1 MALPQQF
8 LDELRARIT
17 LSNVIGRR
25 VKLIRRGR
33 EHVGLC
39 PFHKEKSPSFTV
51 NDDKGFYHCFGCGA
65 HGDVLTFEMEQG
77 NLGFME
83 AVEKLATE
91 AGMEVPKSTPQEAEN
106 ARRRAGVLDVLEAAC
121 AFFQQNLFLPAG
133 QDGLGYLRRRGLDD
147 GVIRQFRLGWAPG
160 GGLLKGALARQGL
173 DEEQLVEAGLL
184 KRREDGS
191 VGEYFRERVMFPIT
205 DRRGRVIAFG
215 ARTLGDGQPKYL
227 NSPDTPVF
235 HKGQVL
241 FNLAQAREP
250 AGKANEVVVAEG
262 YMDVI
267 ALTRG
272 GIPQAVAPLGTALT
286 EAQIEELWKL
296 AEEPVLCFD
305 GDAAGQR
312 AAARAADRAL
322 SILKPGR
329 SLRFAL
335 LPGGKDPDDILRD
348 EGPGALRAALSA
360 ARPLMDMLWGMALEG
375 RDLGTPERRAALEAH
390 LEEQVRGIED
400 RTVQQYYRQAFRDRL
415 RELFR
420 PQRPASGGSFSG
432 GRQAPSG
439 GWRGGGGKGRWQQ
452 ERWSAP
458 LPPLPAGALLPKL
471 SAETAE
477 ATRRR
482 ILVATAL
489 CHPGLFDHVGER
501 LGLLDI
507 PEPDLDKIRQAL
519 LILLGRDPSLDFNSV
534 KSHLHAD
541 GLESAVNGLLTS
553 NVWVHAAFSRP
564 DADFEAARTGWD
576 HTFELTRR
584 VDLKAD
590 IDRIVEQL
598 GEDPTPETFETFVA
612 LKGHER
618 IPGED

>member
-1 MALPQQF
+1 MALPAQF

-17 LSNVIGRR
+17 LSSVIGRR
-25 VKLIRRGR
+25 VRLIRRGR

-83 AVEKLATE
+83 AVEKLAAE
-91 AGMEVPKSTPQEAEN
+91 AGLEVPKSTPREAED
-106 ARRRAGVLDVLEAAC
+106 AKRRAGVLEVLEAAC
-121 AFFQQNLFLPAG
+121 AFFQQNLMLPGG
-133 QDGLGYLRRRGLDD
+133 QDGLGYLRRRGLSDA
-147 GVIRQFRLGWAPG
+147 VIRQFRLGWAPG
-160 GGLLKGALARQGL
+160 GGVLKGALARQNIGE
-173 DEEQLVEAGLL
+173 DQLVEAGLL
-184 KRREDGS
+184 KRRDDGS
-191 VGEYFRERVMFPIT
+191 LGEYFRERVMFPIT

-227 NSPDTPVF
+227 NSPETPVF

-286 EAQIEELWKL
+286 ETQIEELWKL
-296 AEEPVLCFD
+296 AEEPILCFD

-312 AAARAADRAL
+312 AAARAAERAL
-322 SILKPGR
+322 AVLKPGR

-335 LPGGKDPDDILRD
+335 LPGGRDPDEILRD
-348 EGPGALRAALSA
+348 EGPQALRSALSA
-360 ARPLMDMLWGMALEG
+360 ARPLMDMLWSMALEG
-375 RDLGTPERRAALEAH
+375 RDLTTPERRAALEAH
-390 LEEQVRGIED
+390 LEDMARGIED

-415 RELFR
+415 RDLFR
-420 PQRPASGGSFSG
+420 PQRPAYGGKP
-432 GRQAPSG
+432 AA
-439 GWRGGGGKGRWQQ
+439 GGGGWVPRSGGKGWGNRQPP
-452 ERWSAP
+452 RWSAP
-458 LPPLPAGALLPKL
+458 LPPLPAAGMLVPKL
-471 SAETAE
+471 SAESAE

-489 CHPGLFDHVGER
+489 CHPRLFDHIEER
-501 LGLLDI
+501 LGSLEL
-507 PEPDLDKIRQAL
+507 PEPDLDKIRRAL
-519 LILLGRDPSLDFNSV
+519 LILLGREPGLDFDSV

-541 GLESAVNGLLTS
+541 GLESAVRGLLSS
-553 NVWVHAAFSRP
+553 NVWVHAAFCRP
-564 DADFEAARTGWD
+564 DAELDAARTGWD

-584 VDLKAD
+584 IDLKAD

-598 GEDPTPETFETFVA
+598 GDDPTPETFETFVA

-618 IPGED
+618 MPGDE